1 MAAFSTLSTNNLQI
15 SPCFIFVD
23 LQVKC
28 ATNLDDLMKIT
39 KRDSLAIGA
48 AAVVIVVLIMVTS
61 HEKAKP
67 VPADDKHRAFYEAVE
82 KGGDRI
88 EVERGCITC
97 HNSQAIPLPKKHPPK
112 EQCLICHKLN
122 KTKQ

>member
-1 MAAFSTLSTNNLQI
+1 
-15 SPCFIFVD
+15 
-23 LQVKC
+23 
-28 ATNLDDLMKIT
+28 MKVI
-39 KRDSLAIGA
+39 KRDLLAIAAA
-48 AAVVIVVLIMVTS
+48 AAVIIVLIMVTGR
-61 HEKAKP
+61 EKAKP
-67 VPADDKHRAFYEAVE
+67 VPVDQKHRPFYEAME

-88 EVERGCITC
+88 EVERGCIRC